1 MATTAAR
8 PQVRP
13 PIWAW
18 KTAHDTF
25 AAYTDQMLLDG
36 APPCRV
42 LEPTRPAALG
52 SVGDPAIDQVNI
64 WVDRFDTDPARTGG
78 CSRRSTAA
86 PRATTASSSTSE
98 GSPSESGT
106 LETLNAGRAACTH
119 ASPPGAHQNPEAL
132 PTLKSPHISRAG
144 SIQPGQSQYR

>member
-1 MATTAAR
+1 MTPAPPLAVGRAAQSMATTAAR

-25 AAYTDQMLLDG
+25 AAYADQMLLDG

-86 PRATTASSSTSE
+86 PRATTASSSCLLYTSD
-98 GSPSESGT
+98 
-106 LETLNAGRAACTH
+106 AADEED
-119 ASPPGAHQNPEAL
+119 SVD
-132 PTLKSPHISRAG
+132 
-144 SIQPGQSQYR
+144 